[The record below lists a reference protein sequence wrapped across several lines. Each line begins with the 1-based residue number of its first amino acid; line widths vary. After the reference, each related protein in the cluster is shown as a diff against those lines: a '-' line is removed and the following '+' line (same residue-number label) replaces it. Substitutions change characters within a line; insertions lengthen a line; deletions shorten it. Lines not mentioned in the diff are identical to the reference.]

1 MNKKYNFIIN
11 LLIIQ
16 NIQYS
21 IQTILEIL
29 EDKEKDL
36 CPNLSLEL

>member
-21 IQTILEIL
+21 IQKILEIL